1 MSKIE
6 KNYTDEDVRKTVIR
20 LLNYFKSMYEVQ
32 EKPKAI
38 LLGGQPGAG
47 KSALENMINIKD
59 EYISISGD
67 DYRKYHPLYDQL
79 NNIYGRDSSKYTQQW
94 AGEITSHLIT
104 QLRAEKYNLIIE
116 GTLRTAELPLKEARN
131 LKNNGY
137 SVELYVI
144 AVKPEKSYLGTLLR
158 YEKMIENG
166 QTPRMTPKEHHDLV
180 VNNIAQNLETIYKAK
195 IFDNIK
201 IYTRDNE
208 LLYNCKEN
216 SNINPKNII
225 EGEFN
230 RKWKTEEILKYKESW
245 QTLFEMLEK
254 RKALT
259 TEIEELKENMNV
271 IVKKIEQNK
280 ENIAKRIKIPK
291 KELNKE
297 NEQER

>member
-1 MSKIE
+1 MNKIE
-6 KNYTDEDVRKTVIR
+6 KNYSEEELNYYTNK
-20 LLNYFKSMYEVQ
+20 LLNYFKSIYKPQ
-32 EKPKAI
+32 TSPKAI

-47 KSALENMINIKD
+47 KSSLENMINLKD

-94 AGEITSHLIT
+94 AGEITSRLIA

-131 LKNNGY
+131 LKDNGY
-137 SVELYVI
+137 SVELCVI

-180 VNNIAQNLETIYKAK
+180 VNNIAQNLETIYKEK
-195 IFDNIK
+195 VFDNIK
-201 IYTRDNE
+201 IYNRNNE
-208 LLYNCKEN
+208 LLYNFKEN

-225 EGEFN
+225 ENEFN
-230 RKWKTEEILKYKESW
+230 RKWKAEEIFKYKESW
-245 QTLFEMLEK
+245 QTIFEMLEK
-254 RKALT
+254 RKAPA

-271 IVKKIEQNK
+271 IIKKIVQNK
-280 ENIAKRIKIPK
+280 ENIAKRVKIPK

-297 NEQER
+297 NERER